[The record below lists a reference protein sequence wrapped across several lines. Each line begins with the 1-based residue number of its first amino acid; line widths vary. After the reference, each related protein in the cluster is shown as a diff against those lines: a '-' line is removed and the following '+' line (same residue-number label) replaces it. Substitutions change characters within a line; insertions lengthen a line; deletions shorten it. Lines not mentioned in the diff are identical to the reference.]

1 MKKILFVI
9 NTLGRAG
16 AETALIELLN
26 HLDVDEYEI
35 SLYVLLGQGEM
46 ISKVPQKIHVKNK
59 KICTDSVLS
68 SAGRQKMLLTSLAAL
83 FRNGHTG
90 EKIAYIIKNLCVMKK
105 TGKIQPD
112 KLLWRVVSDGAN
124 RFDEKFDLAVA
135 YLEGGSTYYVADHVN
150 AKKKA
155 AFVHIAYGDSGYTRE
170 MDRGCYEKMDVIY
183 TVSKETRRH
192 FLEFYPEYEK
202 KVQIFHNIIDSE
214 RIEREAKKPGGFS
227 DSYDGVRILTVGRL
241 AYQKAYDIAVQA
253 MRQIKDAGYQARWYI
268 IGEGAERKAL
278 EKQIAELGLQADFVL
293 LGMKENPFPYYAQ
306 CDLYVHATR
315 FEGKSIAIQEA
326 QMLGCAVIASDCAG
340 NREQMEDGVDGLLCP
355 LTPEGI
361 AKKIEELIDDT
372 TKKERLAAAAK
383 QKANGQ
389 TEDIQRLLD
398 LMK

>member
-112 KLLWRVVSDGAN
+112 KLLWRVVSDGAD

-150 AKKKA
+150 AKKKLHLFILLTA
-155 AFVHIAYGDSGYTRE
+155 IRDIHGKWIVVV
-170 MDRGCYEKMDVIY
+170 M
-183 TVSKETRRH
+183 
-192 FLEFYPEYEK
+192 K
-202 KVQIFHNIIDSE
+202 KW
-214 RIEREAKKPGGFS
+214 
-227 DSYDGVRILTVGRL
+227 
-241 AYQKAYDIAVQA
+241 
-253 MRQIKDAGYQARWYI
+253 M
-268 IGEGAERKAL
+268 
-278 EKQIAELGLQADFVL
+278 
-293 LGMKENPFPYYAQ
+293 
-306 CDLYVHATR
+306 
-315 FEGKSIAIQEA
+315 
-326 QMLGCAVIASDCAG
+326 
-340 NREQMEDGVDGLLCP
+340 
-355 LTPEGI
+355 
-361 AKKIEELIDDT
+361 
-372 TKKERLAAAAK
+372 
-383 QKANGQ
+383 
-389 TEDIQRLLD
+389 
-398 LMK
+398 

>member
-26 HLDVDEYEI
+26 HLDVDEYEM

-46 ISKVPQKIHVKNK
+46 ISKIPQKIHVKNK

-112 KLLWRVVSDGAN
+112 KLLWRVVSDGAE

>member
-112 KLLWRVVSDGAN
+112 KLLWRVVSDGAD

-355 LTPEGI
+355 LTPEDI

-383 QKANGQ
+383 QKVNGQ